1 MASHLFLYISKLRL
15 HRPSPLFLF
24 PLLRSCLSPLL
35 PSSFHPTPR
44 QCMSMREERRR
55 GGDGKRTFPP
65 LRYYALPPRVCP
77 TKVAFRPLRMMAV
90 PPPPHHQKKD
100 VFFGGRGPVYCFPK
114 EWEGKFP
121 CAAWP
126 ADPWAEWEWTYPPT
140 HPGRTRSQNPYCIAH
155 VMFLDTSPEKKIPAT
170 VYG

>member
-90 PPPPHHQKKD
+90 PPLPHHQKRT
-100 VFFGGRGPVYCFPK
+100 VFWGGWEDQSIAFRKSGKGNFHVLLGQQTRGRN
-114 EWEGKFP
+114 GNG
-121 CAAWP
+121 
-126 ADPWAEWEWTYPPT
+126 PT
-140 HPGRTRSQNPYCIAH
+140 HPPT
-155 VMFLDTSPEKKIPAT
+155 PAEPGPKTHT
-170 VYG
+170 VV